1 MIFATIG
8 DDCIANEIFRLS
20 PSTFITSKGSNWAS
34 WINDQ
39 SSQVSQNENKNS
51 QLSQLS
57 IVKYQLLINF
67 QFSQFSTSF
76 NILSSVYLFSL
87 FVSHLNFSMVQ
98 FVCCL
103 GGPCASVLNWAA
115 RFSSTMPSEAAK
127 KARTCLGEQR
137 GCGKESTSGKVSKNY
152 PSLVEEVS
160 MEKLQ
165 CSSLLLLCD
174 FILYYYTNI
183 DTDWSYTVVASQC
196 PRQGKKYL
204 CKHLLDMNQKVVRI
218 FHTWNNCLLQL
229 SFSGIKSIGKWM
241 KLPDPWGLRRWKTP
255 PTCGPILPSMIRP

>member
-20 PSTFITSKGSNWAS
+20 PSTFITSKGVKLGKLSS
-34 WINDQ
+34 LINDQ

-103 GGPCASVLNWAA
+103 GGTLRLRTELGSQVLQHNAIGGRKEGQDMSGRTARMWKRKHIWKGVEKLPFFGWRSFHGKIAMFKSVASMWFYTILLYKYRYWLIIYSSCISMSKTRKRESTCASISWTWIKKWYAYFIHEALSKFLAGLLVL
-115 RFSSTMPSEAAK
+115 
-127 KARTCLGEQR
+127 
-137 GCGKESTSGKVSKNY
+137 KV
-152 PSLVEEVS
+152 
-160 MEKLQ
+160 
-165 CSSLLLLCD
+165 
-174 FILYYYTNI
+174 
-183 DTDWSYTVVASQC
+183 
-196 PRQGKKYL
+196 
-204 CKHLLDMNQKVVRI
+204 
-218 FHTWNNCLLQL
+218 
-229 SFSGIKSIGKWM
+229 
-241 KLPDPWGLRRWKTP
+241 
-255 PTCGPILPSMIRP
+255 

>member
-20 PSTFITSKGSNWAS
+20 PSTFITSKGVKLGKLSS
-34 WINDQ
+34 LINDQ

-76 NILSSVYLFSL
+76 NILSSVYLVYLFSL

-103 GGPCASVLNWAA
+103 GGTLRLRTELGSQVLQHNAIGGRKEGQDMSGRTA
-115 RFSSTMPSEAAK
+115 RMWK
-127 KARTCLGEQR
+127 RKHIWKG
-137 GCGKESTSGKVSKNY
+137 V
-152 PSLVEEVS
+152 
-160 MEKLQ
+160 EKLP
-165 CSSLLLLCD
+165 
-174 FILYYYTNI
+174 FF
-183 DTDWSYTVVASQC
+183 
-196 PRQGKKYL
+196 G
-204 CKHLLDMNQKVVRI
+204 
-218 FHTWNNCLLQL
+218 
-229 SFSGIKSIGKWM
+229 
-241 KLPDPWGLRRWKTP
+241 
-255 PTCGPILPSMIRP
+255 